1 MCGWK
6 RGNVVAVVEEVEDF
20 AEQIGER
27 LAHAREEAGQTVDD
41 VMFIT
46 QLPRAVIEALEA
58 GDFSIFSSPLYAKSF
73 LGQYSDYLEVD
84 ASAWLDALEPSSV
97 IPGGDVLPPLWHATG
112 SRHDV
117 LPQKD
122 TLTGGWKST
131 LTFVALS
138 GLIVYAAIKGNA
150 YLEKRFAEDPAPS
163 PKFLPGAPETPP
175 AKVPEARPQSGA
187 AESPAPEPAT
197 NSRSTYTPAKAIPI
211 EEDEKKPEEEERPP
225 RAILV
230 R

>member
-1 MCGWK
+1 M
-6 RGNVVAVVEEVEDF
+6 EDF

-46 QLPRAVIEALEA
+46 RLPRAVIEALEA

-73 LGQYSDYLEVD
+73 LGQYSDYLGVD

-117 LPQKD
+117 LPQRD
-122 TLTGGWKST
+122 TLTGGWRST
-131 LTFVALS
+131 LIFVALS

-150 YLEKRFAEDPAPS
+150 YLEKRFDDAPASS
-163 PKFLPGAPETPP
+163 PKSLPGVPETPP
-175 AKVPEARPQSGA
+175 AKPPLASNPRGA
-187 AESPAPEPAT
+187 TETPAPEPE
-197 NSRSTYTPAKAIPI
+197 SEPRSTYTPAKAIPI
-211 EEDEKKPEEEERPP
+211 EEDEKKSDEERPP